1 MDTLSPANL
10 LERAFIEYQV
20 PKIIDALRRIA
31 EATERQSAVSGRPLP
46 PCELCHV
53 CVHYNGG
60 EYSVPCSGC
69 LISGHWDRFP
79 HIKTRKEK
87 AV

>member
-1 MDTLSPANL
+1 MDTLSPANS

-31 EATERQSAVSGRPLP
+31 EAREKQSAVSGRPLP

-69 LISGHWDRFP
+69 LASGHWDRFQ
-79 HIKTRKEK
+79 HISTRKEK
-87 AV
+87 TV